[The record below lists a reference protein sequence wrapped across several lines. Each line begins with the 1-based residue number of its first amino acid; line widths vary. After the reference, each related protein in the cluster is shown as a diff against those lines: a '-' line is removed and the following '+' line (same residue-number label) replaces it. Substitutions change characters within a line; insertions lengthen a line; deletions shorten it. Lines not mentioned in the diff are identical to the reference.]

1 MMTAPHPTPIATKP
15 SALIRL
21 REMILRGI
29 LKPGERLLEVELAE
43 RLHMSRT
50 PIRQALPA
58 LALEGLLVPA
68 GGRGYAVRAFT
79 RSESVEALHL
89 RAALEGFAAR
99 TVILN
104 GAGPALADL
113 LDPLVAEGDALLA
126 EGTLSDSLEERYGLM
141 NDRFHSTV
149 LDGARN
155 SLLVD
160 LIARCNVVPFTA
172 PNVIA
177 FEDHDDAEIVDLLR
191 YAHRQHHAI
200 VNALRSADTMRAE
213 MLFREH
219 AMTQE
224 SSMAIGESLGRVAI
238 TAAV

>member
-1 MMTAPHPTPIATKP
+1 MMTAPPSAFANRP

-29 LKPGERLLEVELAE
+29 LKPGERLLEVELAA
-43 RLHMSRT
+43 RLDMSRT

-79 RSESVEALHL
+79 RSESVESLHL

-99 TVILN
+99 SVILN
-104 GAGPALADL
+104 GSGPVVADR

-126 EGTLSDSLEERYGLM
+126 DGTLSDSLEERYGVM

-149 LDGARN
+149 LEGARN
-155 SLLVD
+155 ALLVD
-160 LIARCNVVPFTA
+160 LVARCNVVPFTA

-200 VNALRSADTMRAE
+200 VNALRSGDAMRAE

-224 SSMAIGESLGRVAI
+224 SSMAIGESLGRAAI
-238 TAAV
+238 TTAV